1 MFGDLPLEIKLY
13 VIELDP
19 LHLIDLLLADKS
31 IYEYYLTEEGKN
43 WYKRILNICIIDTDT
58 EKGITILNGLK
69 HGEWKYYV
77 EDKLIKSTWY
87 KLGLKDGL
95 EYIYYRTYDQ
105 VMIIK
110 PYIKDVIIGTI
121 KTYYDNGNLETE
133 VDYDGNL
140 ETEIDYNGEIKHGKC
155 VVYNSDGSISSRCTY
170 NNGKLEGKYEKYYN
184 NGDIQ
189 IQAYYEDGKRRALY
203 DFNRINKKK

>member
-1 MFGDLPLEIKLY
+1 MEKKYRDIFWRNMFGDLPLEIKLY

-95 EYIYYRTYDQ
+95 EYIYYRTNDQ

-140 ETEIDYNGEIKHGKC
+140 ETEIDYKGEIKHGKC
-155 VVYNSDGSISSRCTY
+155 VVYNSDGTISSRCTY
-170 NNGKLEGKYEKYYN
+170 NNG
-184 NGDIQ
+184 
-189 IQAYYEDGKRRALY
+189 
-203 DFNRINKKK
+203 